1 MSSRREVGPSI
12 NQERS
17 SPSWSFRIRCVLL
30 SSWSV
35 SFQPP
40 NQSCWSWPTEGGEWG
55 KRSPRLCFGDQESQP
70 EIGLCFR
77 QGVARQY
84 QVLISHPKERG
95 SEDQFDI
102 SFKREWV
109 IHPIPMFTGGQKR
122 EEKNSLAK
130 SQQGRRL
137 PQRGDTY
144 EKTTSMPSFVDS

>member
-1 MSSRREVGPSI
+1 MSSGREVGPSI

-17 SPSWSFRIRCVLL
+17 RPSWSFRIRCVLL

-55 KRSPRLCFGDQESQP
+55 KRSPRLCFGDQESRP
-70 EIGLCFR
+70 EIDLCFR
-77 QGVARQY
+77 QGVAHQY
-84 QVLISHPKERG
+84 QVLISHPKEGG

-130 SQQGRRL
+130 SLQGRHL